1 MTKLIFLR
9 HGESEYNRIK
19 KYAGQ
24 LDVPLSEVGKQQAI
38 IAGSYIAKNY
48 KIDEIYSSNLSRAI
62 ETAQPIANALKLP
75 IHIDKRLSEL
85 DSGVWTDQ
93 YIRYKGEISDRI
105 FGI

>member
-62 ETAQPIANALKLP
+62 ETAQPIAKTERGLRFQKQMTGMFL
-75 IHIDKRLSEL
+75 
-85 DSGVWTDQ
+85 
-93 YIRYKGEISDRI
+93 I
-105 FGI
+105 F

>member
-62 ETAQPIANALKLP
+62 ETAQPIANA